1 MRLPAAA
8 LATLTLT
15 LTLTAT
21 SVGAQT
27 AGPASDP
34 TAAVAEADATIAR
47 LREQADALAGTYFA
61 AVGHLA
67 EVQQRIDA
75 IEARLPAL
83 ADEVQDL
90 RDRTR
95 ERAVAA
101 YKRSGNDLGS
111 VMAANDPLEAAR
123 RVQWLDRLNARD
135 DSLAADLRTTSAKLA
150 TQRTELQQARTDA
163 AAALDDVRDQG
174 DAIDAL
180 LVDAEDR
187 RRVALTPP
195 TTVAVAEPVPSATV
209 PVAGPTATTLPRSTP
224 PPAPPTYSPTPG
236 VHAHHNEPFL
246 VCTRTREASGNYAA
260 YNPAGPYMGAYQFLQ
275 STWNSAANHAGRS
288 DLIGVPPHS
297 ASSYDQDE
305 VAWSLYQWQGSGPW
319 GGMCDDG

>member
-15 LTLTAT
+15 LTVTAT
-21 SVGAQT
+21 AVGAQT
-27 AGPASDP
+27 NGPAPEPS
-34 TAAVAEADATIAR
+34 AAVAEADATIAR

-67 EVQQRIDA
+67 EVQQRIDT

-83 ADEVQDL
+83 ADEVQEL

-111 VMAANDPLEAAR
+111 VIGADDPLQAAR

-135 DSLAADLRTTSAKLA
+135 DTLAADLRATTARLA
-150 TQRTELQQARTDA
+150 TQRTELQQARSDA
-163 AAALDDVRDQG
+163 AAALDDVRTQG
-174 DAIDAL
+174 EAIDAL

-195 TTVAVAEPVPSATV
+195 TTVATAEPTTSATV
-209 PVAGPTATTLPRSTP
+209 PVGPSVTTLPKTTP
-224 PPAPPTYSPTPG
+224 PAAPPSYSPTPG
-236 VHAHHNEPFL
+236 THPRHDEPFL

-275 STWNSAANHAGRS
+275 STWNSAASHAGRP
-288 DLIGVPPHS
+288 DLIGVPPNTAS
-297 ASSYDQDE
+297 AYDQDE
-305 VAWSLYQWQGSGPW
+305 VAWSLYQWQGSRPW
-319 GGMCDDG
+319 GGMCDDA

>member
-15 LTLTAT
+15 LTVTTTA
-21 SVGAQT
+21 VGAQT
-27 AGPASDP
+27 TGPASDP

-47 LREQADALAGTYFA
+47 LRAQADTLAGTYFA

-67 EVQQRIDA
+67 EVQQRIDT

-83 ADEVQDL
+83 ADEVEDL

-95 ERAVAA
+95 DRAVAA
-101 YKRSGNDLGS
+101 YKRAGNDLSS
-111 VMAANDPLEAAR
+111 VIGADDPLQAAR
-123 RVQWLDRLNARD
+123 RVLWLDRLNAGD
-135 DSLAADLRTTSAKLA
+135 DTLAADLRTTTAKLA
-150 TQRTELQQARTDA
+150 TQRTELQQARSDA
-163 AAALDDVRDQG
+163 TAALDDVRTQG
-174 DAIDAL
+174 LAIDAL

-195 TTVAVAEPVPSATV
+195 TTVATAAPATSGTV
-209 PVAGPTATTLPRSTP
+209 PVGPTVTTLPKATP
-224 PPAPPTYSPTPG
+224 PAAPPTYSPTPG
-236 VHAHHNEPFL
+236 THPRNNEPFL

-275 STWNSAANHAGRS
+275 STWNSAANHAGRP
-288 DLIGVPPHS
+288 DLIGVPPNTAS
-297 ASSYDQDE
+297 AYDQDE

-319 GGMCDDG
+319 GGMCDDA